1 MNEPLTP
8 PHSPPPLRR
17 RYARPLLELL
27 LLPTKPLA
35 VLPFSPGTKR
45 GPDDADDDDDAL
57 VGLETPRHDPQK
69 KPRAP
74 HYLNLARRLFVD
86 DANEDVTELS
96 QKLKLRLSLA
106 LSAMPQDL
114 PAHFS
119 LDSTPWGD
127 TLPTKTK
134 RVLWHPQGNVV
145 NVNLADQGPPLL
157 FKFGAGLLAM
167 PKLTLMPFLL
177 VNDDLLA
184 QQALMAAILRQRRHG
199 ANKRRLFSHRRTT
212 LLDEVLRSGHGLPRP
227 VPMVPPQPPPTMG
240 KLHPPLSPHRATP
253 PALSLPPLNAALD
266 DKQHLEQ
273 DAVLSLMLLLLPQ
286 ARLDPLALVE
296 LALPVQ
302 LAAPR
307 LPPIRVPDRADDD
320 ATDIEDDATE
330 DEDD

>member
-8 PHSPPPLRR
+8 PHSPPPNRR
-17 RYARPLLELL
+17 RYTRPLLELL

-35 VLPFSPGTKR
+35 LLPFSPGTKR
-45 GPDDADDDDDAL
+45 GPEDGDDDDDAL

-69 KPRAP
+69 KPRQP
-74 HYLNLARRLFVD
+74 HYINLARRLFVD
-86 DANEDVTELS
+86 DANEDVSELS
-96 QKLKLRLSLA
+96 QKLKLRLSSA
-106 LSAMPQDL
+106 LNSMPQEL

-134 RVLWHPQGNVV
+134 RVLWPPQGNVV

-157 FKFGAGLLAM
+157 FKFGSGSLM

-184 QQALMAAILRQRRHG
+184 HQALLAAILRQRRQG

-212 LLDEVLRSGHGLPRP
+212 SLDEVLRSGHGLPRP
-227 VPMVPPQPPPTMG
+227 VPMATPTQAPPTMG
-240 KLHPPLSPHRATP
+240 SLRPPLSPHRATP
-253 PALSLPPLNAALD
+253 PALLLPPLNAALD

-273 DAVLSLMLLLLPQ
+273 DAVLLLMLLLLPQ

-296 LALPVQ
+296 LGLPVQ